1 MMSLLCLTKEVA
13 FYPTDNEKPTRTFK
27 QESCQIRLGQLCVYR
42 ATLTCIWRMGWRA
55 RKWKQGGQGDGVATS
70 QGRYR
75 RCSKAGGKRFLEWRT
90 GRTWWLIRCGMIWYH
105 SHVDSQIWHKW
116 THLQKEADS
125 QTQRTDLWSRGRDRE
140 FGLTRCKLLHMEWMS
155 NKALLYSTGELYS
168 ISWDKSQWKRTLKKK
183 KRMYIYI

>member
-75 RCSKAGGKRFLEWRT
+75 RCSKAGGKRFLE
-90 GRTWWLIRCGMIWYH
+90 
-105 SHVDSQIWHKW
+105 
-116 THLQKEADS
+116 
-125 QTQRTDLWSRGRDRE
+125 
-140 FGLTRCKLLHMEWMS
+140 
-155 NKALLYSTGELYS
+155 
-168 ISWDKSQWKRTLKKK
+168 
-183 KRMYIYI
+183 